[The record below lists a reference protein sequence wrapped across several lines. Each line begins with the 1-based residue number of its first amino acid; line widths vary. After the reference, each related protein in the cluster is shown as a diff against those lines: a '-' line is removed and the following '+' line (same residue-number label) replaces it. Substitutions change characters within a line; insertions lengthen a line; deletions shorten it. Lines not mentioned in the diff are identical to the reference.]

1 MKKLLPLILAGFLS
15 AGAVEAL
22 AVSNQDN
29 PNLIERPTDPPS
41 NNKVI
46 ILRGNLSYNTG
57 PNSVE
62 ALYVNNCVNVYFH
75 QNFGNVNITI
85 MSESG
90 SVVYNNT
97 VNTAVQKTFSIP
109 LSNTSSGNY
118 TLILDNANGY
128 AEGEFAR

>member
-1 MKKLLPLILAGFLS
+1 M
-15 AGAVEAL
+15 V
-22 AVSNQDN
+22 
-29 PNLIERPTDPPS
+29 IE
-41 NNKVI
+41 
-46 ILRGNLSYNTG
+46 LRGDLDYG
-57 PNSVE
+57 AGHNSVE
-62 ALYVNNCVNVYFH
+62 AFASKNSVQVYFH

>member
-1 MKKLLPLILAGFLS
+1 MKKLLSLILAGFLS
-15 AGAVEAL
+15 AGVVEAL
-22 AVSNQDN
+22 AVSNQRISIQMETPDN
-29 PNLIERPTDPPS
+29 SS
-41 NNKVI
+41 NTHKINMH
-46 ILRGNLSYNTG
+46 GNIAHNAG

-62 ALYVNNCVNVYFH
+62 AYYDHNMVTIFFH

-85 MSESG
+85 MSETG

-97 VNTAVQKTFSIP
+97 VNTAVQQTFYIP
-109 LSNTSSGNY
+109 LSSTSSGNF